1 MKDQILELQAK
12 QLNRLLD
19 LNPSE
24 DQFRECF
31 YIIFSDYP
39 TDSFVRFLYKND
51 YINRSTVGKIALI
64 TELE

>member
-1 MKDQILELQAK
+1 MKELLIQMQAV

-24 DQFRECF
+24 DKFRECF